1 MIKKWYQK
9 RFSLRLLAIAVVVVG
24 VGGII
29 GYYAY
34 FTLNGEVIILRA
46 NNAPYKES
54 VKDPGGKKVD
64 NLDSPVLSLID
75 SFLDNT
81 SNREVLLPPDSEPEP
96 PPIDVS
102 DAEQEDLT
110 IDDAIAL
117 ILADNQVSEQKKANT
132 AFALP
137 KDDKTYFLV
146 QFAAFKKQKSAV
158 DTAALM
164 NKQHKSRLG
173 KRVIGYMHSGNF
185 WRVVTDFMTKK
196 AEAVALC
203 DRFVSVGQDCF
214 VRTIS
219 GVKQ

>member
-1 MIKKWYQK
+1 MSSKWYQK

-24 VGGII
+24 IGGII

-34 FTLNGEVIILRA
+34 FTFSGEVVILRA
-46 NNAPYKES
+46 DNEEYKER
-54 VKDPGGKKVD
+54 VAEPGGKKVE

-75 SFLDNT
+75 SIIDNS

-96 PPIDVS
+96 PPISVDDEKGV
-102 DAEQEDLT
+102 LT
-110 IDDAIAL
+110 AIDDAIAL
-117 ILADNQVSEQKKANT
+117 ILGDNQAPKKAT
-132 AFALP
+132 TFALP
-137 KDDKTYFLV
+137 EDDATYFLV
-146 QFAAFKKQKSAV
+146 QFAAFKKEKSAA
-158 DTAALM
+158 DTAALL
-164 NKQHKSRLG
+164 NKQHASRLG
-173 KRVIGYMHSGNF
+173 ERVIGYMHSGNF

-203 DRFVSVGQDCF
+203 DKFVSVGQDCF